1 MFGAA
6 VRTPRDAVLA
16 GVGLLF
22 QNPSDQLFG
31 ATVLDDAAYGPSNQG
46 LVQAEAFDRARE
58 ALASCGLEHLAARHV
73 EALSFGEQRR
83 ACLAGI
89 LAMRPRLL
97 LLDEPTAG
105 LDPAGELRVIE
116 LLRALSRS
124 GVTLVAATHAV
135 DLVPHFADR
144 VILLGDGRILA
155 DGPARE
161 VFAEQEL
168 LRRARVR
175 APLPTAL
182 WRALHPERAADRDVP
197 LTLEE
202 ITLWNAPRS

>member
-1 MFGAA
+1 
-6 VRTPRDAVLA
+6 
-16 GVGLLF
+16 
-22 QNPSDQLFG
+22 
-31 ATVLDDAAYGPSNQG
+31 
-46 LVQAEAFDRARE
+46 
-58 ALASCGLEHLAARHV
+58 
-73 EALSFGEQRR
+73 
-83 ACLAGI
+83 
-89 LAMRPRLL
+89 
-97 LLDEPTAG
+97 
-105 LDPAGELRVIE
+105 
-116 LLRALSRS
+116 
-124 GVTLVAATHAV
+124 VTLVAATHAV